1 MACTKS
7 IQVQLRAILNVTIFS
22 KQTNKT
28 KQKTKNYNT
37 NTQTYTH
44 ILFKHDGITLLNN
57 DNGGKA
63 SIKRIQ

>member
-7 IQVQLRAILNVTIFS
+7 IQFQLRAVLNVTIFS
-22 KQTNKT
+22 KQTNKQNKT
-28 KQKTKNYNT
+28 KQKTKNYNS

-57 DNGGKA
+57 DNGGKHP
-63 SIKRIQ
+63 